1 MKKVKEKKQFT
12 GLNVTEK
19 TFQEFKYTAKILN
32 KSLSKFMEEISS
44 QIIQITAILESANV
58 SYVLNDDSLLIKFDG
73 DSRISVGKF
82 QASSNSD
89 ADFKMNEIM
98 RNKIEE
104 DLKKEIH
111 VQPLDFTDNNEFSTK
126 HASDAKFYKALGE

>member
-1 MKKVKEKKQFT
+1 MNKVEQKKQFASI
-12 GLNVTEK
+12 NVSEK
-19 TFQEFKYTAKILN
+19 CQQEWKYTAKILN
-32 KSLSKFMEEISS
+32 KPLSTFMSEISS

-58 SYVLNDDSLLIKFDG
+58 SYVLSDDSLLIKFDG
-73 DSRISVGKF
+73 NSRVSVGKF

-104 DLKKEIH
+104 DLKKEINIK
-111 VQPLDFTDNNEFSTK
+111 PDFPDNNEFSSK
-126 HASDAKFYKALGE
+126 HASDAHFYRGLD